1 MFGKHNNSFIS
12 HDLCNDFL
20 LQYVTELHN
29 LLALSV
35 EDQDFFLTIENP
47 SFLLGP
53 FMNCAPG
60 ITRTPCLIHCTQCP

>member
-1 MFGKHNNSFIS
+1 MLRYLYFNSDIKYFLYVWKTNNSFIS

-35 EDQDFFLTIENP
+35 EDQDYF
-47 SFLLGP
+47 
-53 FMNCAPG
+53 
-60 ITRTPCLIHCTQCP
+60 